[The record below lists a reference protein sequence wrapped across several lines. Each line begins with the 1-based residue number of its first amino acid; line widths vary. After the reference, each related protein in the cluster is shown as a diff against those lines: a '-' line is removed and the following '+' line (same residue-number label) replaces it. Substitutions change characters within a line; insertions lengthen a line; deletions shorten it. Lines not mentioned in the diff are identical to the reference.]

1 MKKKRTETERSSS
14 KAAPKAA
21 PIAGPKPKRA
31 RAPRKPRVAASAAAA
46 PEAEAVPEPVE
57 IEPPHAEVTPAPADG
72 RPDAEPD
79 VVSALA
85 EIEARAAAAH
95 ARELA
100 EAEAAAEARAAEA
113 ARVEPDPRSPV
124 GIARSSQ
131 PGMRRLAL
139 PDDEDDE
146 DDEDDLYDD
155 RWDDDAY
162 AQHRGPRRPLR
173 ERARSHQGLVELL
186 MFRVGNERFAVE
198 LLCVEEA
205 IDLGEPHHVPEMPP
219 AMLGVV
225 TVRDTL
231 TPVFSPDDALG
242 VAAVSKG
249 AALIFR
255 SNRGRFALAIDDLDD
270 VTTLD
275 LAQLR
280 DAPGTD
286 GADSLVLGVA
296 RNGGGIVA
304 LVDADALIATC
315 QSMPIPE
322 LA

>member
-1 MKKKRTETERSSS
+1 MKKKKSTDTGPSSPDVEATATP
-14 KAAPKAA
+14 KAKPARPRAPK
-21 PIAGPKPKRA
+21 R
-31 RAPRKPRVAASAAAA
+31 PRVTAS
-46 PEAEAVPEPVE
+46 VDV
-57 IEPPHAEVTPAPADG
+57 APADD
-72 RPDAEPD
+72 RTSVEAD
-79 VVSALA
+79 VVATLA
-85 EIEARAAAAH
+85 EVEARAAAAY

-100 EAEAAAEARAAEA
+100 AAEA
-113 ARVEPDPRSPV
+113 AGERVVGPEPKSAV
-124 GIARSSQ
+124 AIARASQ
-131 PGMRRLAL
+131 PGMRRPALANDD
-139 PDDEDDE
+139 DDEE
-146 DDEDDLYDD
+146 DEDDLYDD
-155 RWDDDAY
+155 RWDDEAY
-162 AQHRGPRRPLR
+162 AQHRGPRRSLR
-173 ERARSHQGLVELL
+173 ERARSHAGLVELL
-186 MFRVGNERFAVE
+186 MFRVGTERFAVE

-219 AMLGVV
+219 AMLGVI

-255 SNRGRFALAIDDLDD
+255 SNRGRFALAIDDVDD

-296 RNGGGIVA
+296 RNGSGIVA
-304 LVDADALIATC
+304 LVDAEALIAAC
-315 QSMPIPE
+315 QTMPIPE

>member
-1 MKKKRTETERSSS
+1 MKKKKLTETDVPSPDTE
-14 KAAPKAA
+14 APPTPKAA
-21 PIAGPKPKRA
+21 RA
-31 RAPRKPRVAASAAAA
+31 RAPRARRVSA
-46 PEAEAVPEPVE
+46 PAV
-57 IEPPHAEVTPAPADG
+57 VTPAPSDERSSVDLEVAMT
-72 RPDAEPD
+72 
-79 VVSALA
+79 LA

-100 EAEAAAEARAAEA
+100 EAEAAAERDVKPAARSAVAIARA
-113 ARVEPDPRSPV
+113 
-124 GIARSSQ
+124 SQ
-131 PGMRRLAL
+131 PGIRRVTLDIGDDDDD
-139 PDDEDDE
+139 DDEDDQ
-146 DDEDDLYDD
+146 YDD

-173 ERARSHQGLVELL
+173 ERARSHTGLVELL

-219 AMLGVV
+219 AMLGVI

-231 TPVFSPDDALG
+231 TPVFTPDDALG

-255 SNRGRFALAIDDLDD
+255 SARGRFALAIDDVDD

-280 DAPGTD
+280 DAPGSD
-286 GADSLVLGVA
+286 MGDSLVLGVA

-304 LVDADALIATC
+304 LVDADALIAAC
-315 QSMPIPE
+315 QATPIPE
-322 LA
+322 LS

>member
-1 MKKKRTETERSSS
+1 MKKKKSTETDVTSPDSEAAPKPKAARTRSPRPRRVSAPVEASRAPADERSSAEIDL
-14 KAAPKAA
+14 AATL
-21 PIAGPKPKRA
+21 
-31 RAPRKPRVAASAAAA
+31 
-46 PEAEAVPEPVE
+46 
-57 IEPPHAEVTPAPADG
+57 AEV
-72 RPDAEPD
+72 
-79 VVSALA
+79 
-85 EIEARAAAAH
+85 EARAAAAH

-100 EAEAAAEARAAEA
+100 AAEAAAEAEAKAA
-113 ARVEPDPRSPV
+113 ARSAVA
-124 GIARSSQ
+124 IARASQ
-131 PGMRRLAL
+131 PGMRRAALAIDDD
-139 PDDEDDE
+139 DDE
-146 DDEDDLYDD
+146 DEDDLYDD

-173 ERARSHQGLVELL
+173 ERARSHAGLVELL

-219 AMLGVV
+219 AMLGVI

-231 TPVFSPDDALG
+231 TPVFTPDDALG

-255 SNRGRFALAIDDLDD
+255 SARGRFALAIDDVDD

-280 DAPGTD
+280 DAPGSD
-286 GADSLVLGVA
+286 GSDSLVLGVA
-296 RNGGGIVA
+296 RNGAGIVA
-304 LVDADALIATC
+304 LVDADALIAAC
-315 QSMPIPE
+315 QATPIPE
-322 LA
+322 LS

>member
-1 MKKKRTETERSSS
+1 MKKKKSIDTEPSSP
-14 KAAPKAA
+14 AAEAATPKA
-21 PIAGPKPKRA
+21 KPKRT
-31 RAPRKPRVAASAAAA
+31 RAPSRRRVA
-46 PEAEAVPEPVE
+46 VPVD
-57 IEPPHAEVTPAPADG
+57 VAPADPVPAEALRVEAPPAAVAPDDE
-72 RPDAEPD
+72 RPDPD
-79 VVSALA
+79 PVESVVATLA
-85 EIEARAAAAH
+85 EVEARAAAAY

-100 EAEAAAEARAAEA
+100 AAEAAAASVVPPAPKSPVAIARA
-113 ARVEPDPRSPV
+113 
-124 GIARSSQ
+124 SQ
-131 PGMRRLAL
+131 PGMRRAEVAI
-139 PDDEDDE
+139 DDDE

-155 RWDDDAY
+155 RWDDEAY
-162 AQHRGPRRPLR
+162 AQHRGPRRSLR
-173 ERARSHQGLVELL
+173 ERARSRAGLVELL
-186 MFRVGNERFAVE
+186 MFRVGSERFAVE

-205 IDLGEPHHVPEMPP
+205 IDLAEPHHVPEMPP
-219 AMLGVV
+219 AMLGVI

-255 SNRGRFALAIDDLDD
+255 SNRGRFALAIDDVDD

-280 DAPGTD
+280 DAPGID

-296 RNGGGIVA
+296 RNGGGILA
-304 LVDADALIATC
+304 LVDADALIAAC
-315 QSMPIPE
+315 QAMPIPE

>member
-1 MKKKRTETERSSS
+1 MKKKKLTETDVPSPDTEAPPTPR
-14 KAAPKAA
+14 PKAA
-21 PIAGPKPKRA
+21 RV
-31 RAPRKPRVAASAAAA
+31 RAPRARRVSA
-46 PEAEAVPEPVE
+46 PAV
-57 IEPPHAEVTPAPADG
+57 VTPAPS
-72 RPDAEPD
+72 DARSSVDLE
-79 VVSALA
+79 VAMTLA

-100 EAEAAAEARAAEA
+100 EAEAAADNDVRPAARSAVAIARA
-113 ARVEPDPRSPV
+113 
-124 GIARSSQ
+124 SQ
-131 PGMRRLAL
+131 PGMRRVAL
-139 PDDEDDE
+139 DIGGDDDD

-173 ERARSHQGLVELL
+173 ERARSHTGLVELL

-219 AMLGVV
+219 AMLGVI

-231 TPVFSPDDALG
+231 TPVFTPDDALG
-242 VAAVSKG
+242 VAAVTKG

-255 SNRGRFALAIDDLDD
+255 STRGRFALAIDDVDD

-280 DAPGTD
+280 DAPGSD
-286 GADSLVLGVA
+286 GSDSLVLGVA
-296 RNGGGIVA
+296 RNGAGIVA
-304 LVDADALIATC
+304 LVDADALIAAC
-315 QSMPIPE
+315 QATPIPE
-322 LA
+322 LS